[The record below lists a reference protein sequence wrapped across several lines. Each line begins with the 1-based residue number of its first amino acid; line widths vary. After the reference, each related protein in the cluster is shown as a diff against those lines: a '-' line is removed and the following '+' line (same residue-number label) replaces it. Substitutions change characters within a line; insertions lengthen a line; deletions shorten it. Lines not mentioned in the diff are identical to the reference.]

1 MTLLKELVKLGKIN
15 KEQANS
21 LEKTV
26 KISNKREEE
35 VILAK
40 KIVSEDFLFNLI
52 SKRLNIPL
60 KKVSPQDVSLR
71 IMEMVPE
78 DSARFY
84 KMIPL
89 DKRDNFLEIGMIYPE
104 DLKAREA
111 LKFLSRQSKFSFE
124 VYLITPTD
132 LNILLRKYKSLKKEV
147 GEALEE
153 IEVEKPKKTV
163 QKEEIKRMAEKAPIS
178 KIVAVMIR
186 HAVEGGASDIH
197 IEPSKDKLRI
207 RYRTL
212 GNLFSSLALPIKVH
226 PAVVARIKILSSL
239 RIDETRIPQDGRFSV
254 NVEGRRIDFRVS
266 TLPTSSGEKV
276 VIRILDPKKGFR
288 SFEKLGLEGRNYKA
302 LEEAIKRPYGLILAT
317 GPTGSGKT
325 TTLYAILNALNKE
338 EVNITTLEDP
348 IEYHMEGI
356 NQSQVKPDIGY
367 TFANGLRHIMRQ
379 DPDIIMVGEIRDAET
394 ANLAI
399 HSALTGHLV
408 LSTLHTNNAIGVIPR
423 LVDMGI
429 QPFLISPTL
438 TIALAQRLVRVLCP
452 DCKKKVE
459 ASPEI
464 KEMISKD
471 IKEMPDSIRKEV
483 KIPSPLYLYKSQGC
497 KKCNNTG
504 FVDQVAL
511 YEVLNMTPE
520 LGQLIL
526 KTLAEPDIKKE
537 AEKQERISMR
547 QDGILKVL
555 DGITTI
561 EEVLRVTK

>member
-1 MTLLKELVKLGKIN
+1 MTLLEELVKLGKIN

-21 LEKTV
+21 FKKEAKT
-26 KISNKREEE
+26 SNKREEE
-35 VILAK
+35 IILEK
-40 KIVSEDFLFNLI
+40 KIVPEIFLFDLI

-60 KKVSPQDVSLR
+60 KKVSPEDVSLR
-71 IMEMVPE
+71 TMEMIPE
-78 DSARFY
+78 DSVRFY

-89 DKRDNFLEIGMIYPE
+89 NQEDNFLEIGMVYPE

-111 LKFLSRQSKFSFE
+111 LNFLSRQSKFSFE
-124 VYLITPTD
+124 VYLITQTD

-147 GEALEE
+147 REALEE
-153 IEVEKPKKTV
+153 IEVEKPKKKV
-163 QKEEIKRMAEKAPIS
+163 KKEEIKRMAEKAPIS
-178 KIVAVMIR
+178 KIVSVMIR

-197 IEPSKDKLRI
+197 IEPFKDKLRI

-212 GNLFSSLALPIKVH
+212 GNLFSSLSLPKKVH
-226 PAVVARIKILSSL
+226 PAVVARIKILSDL
-239 RIDETRIPQDGRFSV
+239 RIDETRIPQDGRFSIKI
-254 NVEGRRIDFRVS
+254 EERRIDFRVS

-276 VIRILDPKKGFR
+276 VIRILDPKKSFR
-288 SFEKLGLEGRNYKA
+288 SFEKLGLEGRNYES
-302 LEEAIKRPYGLILAT
+302 LEKAIKRPYGLILAT

-325 TTLYAILNALNKE
+325 TTLYAILKVLNTE
-338 EVNITTLEDP
+338 AVNITTLEDP

-379 DPDIIMVGEIRDAET
+379 DPDIIMVGEIRDEET

-438 TIALAQRLVRVLCP
+438 TIAIAQRLVRVLCP

-464 KEMISKD
+464 KEMILKD
-471 IKEMPDSIRKEV
+471 IKEMPDSISKKV
-483 KIPSPLYLYKSQGC
+483 NIPSPLYLYKSQGC
-497 KKCNNTG
+497 KKCNSTG
-504 FVDQVAL
+504 FIDQIAL

-526 KTLAEPDIKKE
+526 KTLAEPDIEKE
-537 AEKQERISMR
+537 AKKQERISMR